1 MTTFTNEAL
10 LPLTTYG
17 IPSGNYNGS
26 TPYFFGNSVPA
37 ANFYAGQGFGQTVIV
52 QFTSFQGN
60 VTLQGSLNDWHEQA
74 MWSDIE
80 KIESPAPSTNTIT
93 LNIEGNFVW
102 LRAFVEDFAA
112 GTINTAN
119 VIY

>member
-17 IPSGNYNGS
+17 TPSGNYNGT
-26 TPYFFGNSVPA
+26 TPFFFGNSVPA
-37 ANFYAGQGFGQTVIV
+37 ANFYAGAGFGQTVLI
-52 QFTSFQGN
+52 QITGFQGN
-60 VTLQGSLNDWHEQA
+60 ITLQGSLNDWHEQA
-74 MWSDIE
+74 MWFDIE
-80 KIESPAPSTNTIT
+80 KVEVPDADTTALT
-93 LNIEGNFVW
+93 LNVEGNFVW